1 MTSTPHLRLDDP
13 RSTLLRAAIAEFA
26 ERGEAGARTDAIARA
41 AGVNKAL
48 LHYYFG
54 TKQALYAAALDTILA
69 GLKEHYLGLLAGPGS
84 AGHRI
89 LRYVRANFDRMASSR
104 DYARVLGHEMM
115 RARSGASASLPHM
128 AQAYFGPLHAQVCAT
143 LAEGIRSGEF
153 RALDPAQ
160 TALTLTGANVFYFIA
175 APVLAEVADR
185 DPREPDMLRLRR
197 AAILDHA
204 AALLFEDR
212 AAGQAM
218 ARALLEAPPDL
229 PPDIHEG
236 GLPARLVHPLA
247 GSRPSRATASEP

>member
-13 RSTLLRAAIAEFA
+13 RSTLLKAAIAEFA

-54 TKQALYAAALDTILA
+54 TKQALYAAALDAILA
-69 GLKEHYLGLLAGPGS
+69 GLKEHYLGILAGPGS
-84 AGHRI
+84 AGSRI

-115 RARSGASASLPHM
+115 RARTGASTSLPRM

-143 LAEGIRSGEF
+143 LEEGIRSGEF
-153 RALDPAQ
+153 RSLDPAQ
-160 TALTLTGANVFYFIA
+160 TALSLTGANVFYFIA
-175 APVLAEVADR
+175 APVLAEMTGR
-185 DPREPDMLRLRR
+185 DPREPELLAQRR

-204 AALLFEDR
+204 VSLLFADR
-212 AAGQAM
+212 EAGRTL
-218 ARALLEAPPDL
+218 ARTLLNESPG
-229 PPDIHEG
+229 IH
-236 GLPARLVHPLA
+236 P
-247 GSRPSRATASEP
+247 EP

>member
-1 MTSTPHLRLDDP
+1 MLPAASP
-13 RSTLLRAAIAEFA
+13 RSDDTRGTLLKAAIAEFA

-69 GLKEHYLGLLAGPGS
+69 GLKEHYLGILAGPGS
-84 AGHRI
+84 AGSRI

-115 RARSGASASLPHM
+115 RARTGASNSLPRM

-143 LAEGIRSGEF
+143 LAEGIRNGEF
-153 RALDPAQ
+153 RSLDPAQ
-160 TALTLTGANVFYFIA
+160 MALTLTGANVFYFIA
-175 APVLAEVADR
+175 APVFAEVADR
-185 DPREPDMLRLRR
+185 DPREPAMLLRRR

-212 AAGQAM
+212 EAGRLLAH
-218 ARALLEAPPDL
+218 ALHEAPADL
-229 PPDIHEG
+229 PP
-236 GLPARLVHPLA
+236 
-247 GSRPSRATASEP
+247 EP